1 MIAPILIEGGFVLGS
16 KIISGLGRNK
26 KAAALLLRIQESDLR
41 GLSVRL
47 ASMIEADTP
56 VDKNMLAFINDLIL
70 RAAEISD
77 KAAGVLVGDDDSQ
90 GN

>member
-1 MIAPILIEGGFVLGS
+1 MLAPMLIEGGFILGD

-26 KAAALLLRIQESDLR
+26 KAAALLLRVQESDLR

-47 ASMIEADTP
+47 SSMIKADTP
-56 VDKNMLAFINDLIL
+56 VDTNMLGFINDLIL

-77 KAAGVLVGDDDSQ
+77 KAADVLVGDDDSQ
-90 GN
+90 G

>member
-1 MIAPILIEGGFVLGS
+1 MLIPILAAGGFKLGD

-26 KAAALLLRIQESDLR
+26 KAAALLLRVQESDLR

-47 ASMIEADTP
+47 TSMIEADTP

-77 KAAGVLVGDDDSQ
+77 KAADVLVGDDDPR
-90 GN
+90 N

>member
-1 MIAPILIEGGFVLGS
+1 MLAPILIKGGFVLGT

-47 ASMIEADTP
+47 ASMIESNTP

-77 KAAGVLVGDDDSQ
+77 KAADVLVGDDDTR
-90 GN
+90 N